1 MTFGG
6 YDVGRSAE
14 APIETVIFLSPFFR
28 DVNLTAFVIRLTSTD
43 RVSQHLCIGGKR
55 LLTLFHP
62 VEIRDDIINSLVVV

>member
-43 RVSQHLCIGGKR
+43 QVSQGLCMNGRGSLPCFI
-55 LLTLFHP
+55 LLRSAMT
-62 VEIRDDIINSLVVV
+62 